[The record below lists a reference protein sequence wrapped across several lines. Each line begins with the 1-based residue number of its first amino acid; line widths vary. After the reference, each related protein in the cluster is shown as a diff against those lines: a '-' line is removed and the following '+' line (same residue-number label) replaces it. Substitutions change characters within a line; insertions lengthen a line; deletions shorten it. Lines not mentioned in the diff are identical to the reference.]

1 MKTRIFIFILFIC
14 NSTFA
19 QVSLRPFPQHSK
31 YFEGVI
37 IPNHISQKDL
47 DNSVASFYNQWKN
60 KYLKK
65 SECSNSY
72 YIWAENTGK
81 GHECVSEGQGYGMM
95 IVVLM
100 AGYDKDAQQIFDGLF
115 RYYKEH
121 PSKRSPYLMSW
132 AQSKDCYKFEESS
145 ASDGDIDIAYSLL
158 LASSQWANSGEINYF
173 EEAKKVIE
181 AIKTQEINAKKFNI
195 LQSNSIEYDSKDYFD
210 MRSSDFI
217 PSEIRAFQF
226 TDNQTWNQVLDKNYQ
241 LFSFLQSTYSKEVGL
256 LPDFIQQINT
266 HPKPAKP
273 NYLESKYDGMYNYNA
288 CRIPWRIATDY
299 IVNGDKRAKKIVEP
313 INKWIRETTKNNP
326 DNISAG
332 YTLTGEDLKTRNF
345 EALSFIGPFA
355 IAAMVDN
362 KNQEWLNKLWDYMT
376 NFKLKDFDYYD
387 NSIKMLNMI
396 ILSHNYW
403 TPETQ

>member
-1 MKTRIFIFILFIC
+1 MHHLKTRIFIFILFVC

-37 IPNHISQKDL
+37 IPNHISQKNL
-47 DNSVASFYNQWKN
+47 DDTVSSFYNQWKI

-65 SECSNSY
+65 SSCSNSY
-72 YIWAENTGK
+72 YVWSENTGK

-145 ASDGDIDIAYSLL
+145 AADGDIDIAYSLL
-158 LASSQWANSGEINYF
+158 LASSQWTNSGKINYF

-181 AIKTQEINAKKFNI
+181 TIKTQEINTKKFNI
-195 LQSNSIEYDSKDYFD
+195 LMSNSIEYDSKDYFD

-217 PSEIRAFQF
+217 PSEIRFFQF

-241 LFSFLQSTYSKEVGL
+241 LFSFLQSNYSKEVGL
-256 LPDFIQQINT
+256 LPDFIQKINT
-266 HPKPAKP
+266 YPKPAKP
-273 NYLESKYDGMYNYNA
+273 NYLESKFDGMYNYNA

-299 IVNGDKRAKKIVEP
+299 IENGDKRAKKL
-313 INKWIRETTKNNP
+313 W
-326 DNISAG
+326 
-332 YTLTGEDLKTRNF
+332 
-345 EALSFIGPFA
+345 
-355 IAAMVDN
+355 
-362 KNQEWLNKLWDYMT
+362 NQ
-376 NFKLKDFDYYD
+376 
-387 NSIKMLNMI
+387 
-396 ILSHNYW
+396 
-403 TPETQ
+403 